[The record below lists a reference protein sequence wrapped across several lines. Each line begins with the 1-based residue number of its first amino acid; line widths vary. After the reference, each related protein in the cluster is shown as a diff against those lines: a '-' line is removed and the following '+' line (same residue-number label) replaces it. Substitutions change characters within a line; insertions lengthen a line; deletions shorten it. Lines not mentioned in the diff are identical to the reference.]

1 MRRIRV
7 SFLVCLVGVGLTG
20 VMAAT
25 PAYAQVDPGVQ
36 AGISLDPDQVF
47 FGGHIETTPLVE
59 RLRFRP
65 GVDVGIGDDIT
76 AVAINLD
83 FTYSFPGRGP
93 WVLYAGAGPSINFYD
108 ADNGGSATEG
118 GFNFLIGARQ
128 TRGMFFEARIG
139 VADSPDFKFAVGY
152 TFR

>member
-7 SFLVCLVGVGLTG
+7 SFLVCLVGVGLTS

-25 PAYAQVDPGVQ
+25 PVHAQVDPGVQ
-36 AGISLDPDQVF
+36 AGVSLDPDQVF
-47 FGGHIETTPLVE
+47 FGGHVETNPLVD

-65 GVDVGIGDDIT
+65 GVDVGIGDDVTTI
-76 AVAINLD
+76 AVNLD
-83 FTYSFPGRGP
+83 FTYTFPARGA
-93 WVLYAGAGPSINFYD
+93 WLLYLGAGPSINVYD
-108 ADNGGSATEG
+108 FDGGSVTEG
-118 GFNFLIGARQ
+118 GFNFLVGTKQ